1 MNDDGSIPLRCAHGM
16 GIFGMI
22 VLYVLIGL
30 IVFMICAIMFAALRV
45 SRAADEPEKALK
57 EEAMEEH
64 DEQI

>member
-30 IVFMICAIMFAALRV
+30 IVFMICAIMFAELRV
-45 SRAADEPEKALK
+45 SRA
-57 EEAMEEH
+57 
-64 DEQI
+64 